1 MTYVAAYGRN
11 QLRLACETSHHQGV
25 VTPIG
30 AVVAAKTGVK
40 KWSKG
45 QGMFPV
51 SVKRSRQNF
60 TSVKR
65 SRCNSGRSK
74 LHDLPH

>member
-1 MTYVAAYGRN
+1 MA
-11 QLRLACETSHHQGV
+11 EQGV

-30 AVVAAKTGVK
+30 TVVTAKTGVK

-45 QGMFPV
+45 QRMFPV
-51 SVKRSRQNF
+51 SVKQSRQNF
-60 TSVKR
+60 TSVER